1 MDVVAWKYSQQGR
14 EMYFT
19 VLSGK
24 TVSRISSVDSVEVD
38 PEGYQRE
45 HNQGRSAEI
54 VRFIEEA
61 KGMVPGAI
69 LLNIR
74 PETDGKFTF
83 TKEGDYETGEFGMA
97 HLPDG
102 KFAWVIDG
110 QHRVRA
116 FDELTEDILVP
127 VIFIKGLSRSR
138 EAEIFFVVNHKQKNI
153 TASLRYHDLMRY
165 AEQEL
170 KEHLEGEE
178 LESEELAYRIV
189 MELNKDALW
198 KDRIN
203 LTGARG
209 MGRAVN
215 LKGFM
220 DALEPVAKD
229 GWFTTLPS
237 FDTQVEY
244 VKTFWRAVNKTWPS
258 ALDPD
263 SRSLLTRTFGVFVVC
278 GVAVDIFHYCEH
290 LKQFDEDTMASLLE
304 AVKEMVS
311 DWDPEGI
318 LSGYAGGGRKAV
330 KIATEALKTAV
341 RSKFMEILRQK
352 QTA

>member
-1 MDVVAWKYSQQGR
+1 MDVAAWKYSQQGR

-24 TVSRISSVDSVEVD
+24 TVAAISDVDSVEISL
-38 PEGYQRE
+38 EGYQRE
-45 HNQGRSAEI
+45 HDPGRSAEI

-61 KGMVPGAI
+61 KGLVPGAI
-69 LLNIR
+69 LMNIR
-74 PETDGKFTF
+74 PEIDGKFTF
-83 TKEGDYETGEFGMA
+83 TKQSDYETGEFGMA

-116 FDELTEDILVP
+116 FEELTEDILVP
-127 VIFIKGLSRSR
+127 VIFIKGLNRPR
-138 EAEIFFVVNHKQKNI
+138 EAEIFFIVNHKQKNI

-170 KEHLEGEE
+170 KEHLEGEA
-178 LESEELAYRIV
+178 LGSEELAYRIV

-198 KDRIN
+198 KDKIN

-209 MGRAVN
+209 MGRVVN

-220 DALEPVAKD
+220 DALHPVVTD

-237 FDTQVEY
+237 FNTQVEY
-244 VKTFWRAVNKTWPS
+244 VKTFWRAVTKVWPS
-258 ALDPD
+258 ALDQD
-263 SRSLLTRTFGVFVVC
+263 SRTLLTRTFGVFVAC
-278 GVAVDIFHYCEH
+278 GVAVDILHYCEH
-290 LKQFDEDTMASLLE
+290 LKRFDEDTMASLLE
-304 AVKEMVS
+304 ATREMVG
-311 DWDPEGI
+311 DWDPEGV
-318 LSGYAGGGRKAV
+318 LSAYAGGGRKAV
-330 KIATEALKTAV
+330 KIATEAVKTAV
-341 RSKFMEILRQK
+341 RVKFMEILRQK
-352 QTA
+352 QKA

>member
-1 MDVVAWKYSQQGR
+1 MDVAAWKYSQQGR

-19 VLSGK
+19 VLSGN
-24 TVSRISSVDSVEVD
+24 TVGQITNVDSVEVV

-45 HNQGRSAEI
+45 HDPGRSAEI

-61 KGMVPGAI
+61 KGLVPGAI

-74 PETDGKFTF
+74 PETDGKFSF
-83 TKEGDYETGEFGMA
+83 TKESDYETGEFGTA

-102 KFAWVIDG
+102 KFAWIIDG

-116 FDELTEDILVP
+116 FEQLTEDILVP
-127 VIFIKGLSRSR
+127 VIFIKGLNRPR
-138 EAEIFFVVNHKQKNI
+138 EAEIFFVVNSRQKNVS
-153 TASLRYHDLMRY
+153 ASLRYHDLIRY
-165 AEQEL
+165 AAEDL
-170 KEHLEGEE
+170 KRHLEGEA

-189 MELNKDALW
+189 MELNKDPLW
-198 KDRIN
+198 KDKIN

-209 MGRAVN
+209 MGRTVN

-220 DALEPVAKD
+220 DALEPLVND

-237 FDTQVEY
+237 LDIQVGY

-258 ALDPD
+258 ALDL
-263 SRSLLTRTFGVFVVC
+263 SQRTLLTRTFGVFVAC
-278 GVAVDIFHYCEH
+278 GLAIDIFHHCEH
-290 LKQFDEDTMASLLE
+290 LKRNDEGTMASLLE
-304 AVKEMVS
+304 ATKEMVG
-311 DWDPEGI
+311 DWDPEGV
-318 LSGYAGGGRKAV
+318 LSAYAGGGRKAV

-341 RSKFMEILRQK
+341 RSKFFEMMRKEK
-352 QTA
+352 KA